1 MMDKLSMLTDAK
13 KHREDE
19 VLEYQINIDNYR
31 LAIVKAA
38 QDPDMV
44 EFKAQLESLLT
55 SSIIEQK
62 KAKIM
67 LEVLTEQLNTMS

>member
-1 MMDKLSMLTDAK
+1 MDKATALADAK
-13 KHREDE
+13 SYREQE

-31 LAIVKAA
+31 LAIQKAA

-55 SSIIEQK
+55 SSILEQK

-67 LEVLTEQLNTMS
+67 LEVVTEQLNAMG

>member
-1 MMDKLSMLTDAK
+1 MDKLARLTEARNY
-13 KHREDE
+13 REQE

-67 LEVLTEQLNTMS
+67 LEVLTEQLNAMS

>member
-1 MMDKLSMLTDAK
+1 MTKTEMLTEAITY
-13 KHREDE
+13 RERE
-19 VLEYQINIDNYR
+19 VLEYQVNIDNYR

-67 LEVLTEQLNTMS
+67 LEVLTEQLNAMG

>member
-1 MMDKLSMLTDAK
+1 MDKLSMLTDAK

-19 VLEYQINIDNYR
+19 VLEYQVNIDNYR
-31 LAIVKAA
+31 LAIDKAS

-55 SSIIEQK
+55 SSVIEQK
-62 KAKIM
+62 KARIM
-67 LEVLTEQLNTMS
+67 LEVLTEQLNTME

>member
-1 MMDKLSMLTDAK
+1 MDKLSMLTDAK

-31 LAIVKAA
+31 LAIEKAA

-67 LEVLTEQLNTMS
+67 LDVITDQLKDMT

>member
-1 MMDKLSMLTDAK
+1 MDKYTTLTEAK

-31 LAIVKAA
+31 LAIEKAA

-44 EFKAQLESLLT
+44 EFKAQLESLLA

-67 LEVLTEQLNTMS
+67 LEVVIEQLNAMT

>member
-1 MMDKLSMLTDAK
+1 MNKLEILQNAK
-13 KHREDE
+13 EAREAE

-31 LAIVKAA
+31 LAIDKAS

-44 EFKAQLESLLT
+44 EFKTQLESLLT
-55 SSIIEQK
+55 SSVLEQK

-67 LEVLTEQLNTMS
+67 LEVLTEQLNTME

>member
-1 MMDKLSMLTDAK
+1 MDKLSMLTDAK

>member
-1 MMDKLSMLTDAK
+1 MDKATTLAEAK
-13 KHREDE
+13 KHRENE

-31 LAIVKAA
+31 LAIQKAA

-55 SSIIEQK
+55 SSIHEQK
-62 KAKIM
+62 KAQIM
-67 LEVLTEQLNTMS
+67 LEVVTEQLNAMG